1 MPPKNN
7 PSPTVP
13 NGSED
18 KASEQQTQEQV
29 KDQAGDVTPGAP
41 SPEAA
46 ISVPLNIDILKDLLV
61 EFGHEPPLRLPPD
74 DEGEE
79 PSEEMWVTR
88 FAEVFKETSE
98 IADAGYDFLQ
108 ETCARLFDK
117 ADGTEYPFES
127 VEKAIEDIEAWIE
140 EKLQP
145 FVAPVKPISEDLD
158 ELVSGEVYTVEEAMR
173 LRVDRP
179 EIAAAI
185 GMSCGALKGVNGIGV
200 FGELR
205 TDTATLECTYR
216 VERDKGEAEI
226 VYGPTQHRLNR
237 ITEDLSVLH
246 DQRRALS
253 GAMQA
258 KLKELPEL
266 RQAVENHTTRAL
278 AAMDDPKKIK
288 QLGDNPMA
296 RAERLSLQLMGK
308 AFAEIE
314 DILMSDAQASLDQQ
328 REYDI
333 VQRMSDHKLEREEAE
348 AQIPQKNAEGLSDQ
362 AREVGEACIELRKQV
377 DGVDDEIKALKKEE
391 VALLE
396 SRLKLT
402 IVRERIS

>member
-1 MPPKNN
+1 MRVNKN
-7 PSPTVP
+7 PSPIAS

-29 KDQAGDVTPGAP
+29 QDQAGDVTPGAP
-41 SPEAA
+41 TPQPGAPA
-46 ISVPLNIDILKDLLV
+46 WLKLDEIKELLV
-61 EFGHEPPLRLPPD
+61 EFGHEPPTREVGNEPTD
-74 DEGEE
+74 DQ
-79 PSEEMWVTR
+79 WFAR
-88 FAEVFKETSE
+88 FTEVFRETSKD
-98 IADAGYDFLQ
+98 ADECFEFLN
-108 ETCARLFDK
+108 ETVAVLFDEDDK
-117 ADGTEYPFES
+117 EYEFES
-127 VEKAIEDIEAWIE
+127 IAKAIQDVDKWITAKLTEAA
-140 EKLQP
+140 K
-145 FVAPVKPISEDLD
+145 VKPISEDLD

-173 LRVDRP
+173 LRVDKP

-185 GMSCGALKGVNGIGV
+185 GMSCGALKGVNGINV

-246 DQRRALS
+246 DKRRALS
-253 GAMQA
+253 GAMQT
-258 KLKELPEL
+258 KVKELPEL

-308 AFAEIE
+308 AFADIE

-377 DGVDDEIKALKKEE
+377 DEVDAEIKALNKEE
-391 VALLE
+391 VTLLE

-402 IVRERIS
+402 IVRERVS

>member
-18 KASEQQTQEQV
+18 KASEQQTQGEV
-29 KDQAGDVTPGAP
+29 TDQAGVVTPGAP
-41 SPEAA
+41 SPEPATF
-46 ISVPLNIDILKDLLV
+46 VPTNIDILKDLLV

-108 ETCARLFDK
+108 QTCARLFDQ

-127 VEKAIEDIEAWIE
+127 VEKAIEDIETWLDVELKAS
-140 EKLQP
+140 LQL
-145 FVAPVKPISEDLD
+145 KPISEGLD
-158 ELVSGEVYTVEEAMR
+158 ALFTGQVYTVEEAMR
-173 LRVDRP
+173 LRVDKP
-179 EIAAAI
+179 ELAAAI
-185 GMSCGALKGVNGIGV
+185 GMSCGALKGVNGINV

-246 DQRRALS
+246 DKRRALS
-253 GAMQA
+253 GAMQT

-308 AFAEIE
+308 AFADIE
-314 DILMSDAQASLDQQ
+314 DILMGDAQASLDQQ

-377 DGVDDEIKALKKEE
+377 DEVDAEIKALNKEE
-391 VALLE
+391 VTLLE

-402 IVRERIS
+402 IVRERVS